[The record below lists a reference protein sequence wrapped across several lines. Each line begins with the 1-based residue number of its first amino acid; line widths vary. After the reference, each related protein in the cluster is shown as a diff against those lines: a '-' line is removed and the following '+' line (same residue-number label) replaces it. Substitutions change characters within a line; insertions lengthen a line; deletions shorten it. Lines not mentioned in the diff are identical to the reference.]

1 MNNCAWDEL
10 PESTTSTAND
20 GNIKLN
26 TENIA
31 SDGPRFTEPTTTKGY
46 EGYKLDAKW
55 NPQAISVL
63 TDAGDGSKDKD
74 DKNETGKYLNW
85 WTMHNTRLKKNVYR
99 SEYIRSANSSKE
111 YFRYVGP
118 KDENGNVAK
127 KPIDIGMYEFQY
139 VLKFT
144 DQEKVYIG
152 MTQEGEGDG
161 SSWANQSTDLRG
173 AIIAMANPSGNSST
187 GTGTGISSKRQVF
200 VRGGTYYSPTY
211 SSGDAFSLY
220 VNAADKAQYIE
231 SIELVGG
238 CTGKKI
244 NGKEEQD
251 FSNPSVLVENP
262 TKVNET
268 KNLLNI
274 TTNGKPV
281 TISGFTFTNMSN
293 QKDYGVGIN
302 AVNNLTADDNTAAT
316 LKVHH
321 CAFRY
326 NNKAG
331 MLAENTNAKSALK
344 LWNVL
349 FADGNGD
356 GIKITG
362 NGNPDITNATFVN
375 NKGNAVSTKSVYNSV
390 AWGNGTQDLE
400 QDNSNVVI
408 ATGIMN
414 GDVLNG
420 PNFVDPTHGDY
431 RIRPSLLLLNQGNN
445 EKYCQAV
452 GLTEEGHEIDYP
464 ATLAAEKDLGNTAR
478 LIGSN
483 IDIGAYEC
491 DTEMKS
497 IIYVKSVLTNGTG
510 ESWDNPTND
519 LQGAIN
525 LAELYANKHAGEY
538 GYVFVDRNLKADNVN
553 ISMPGVKM
561 FGSMRE
567 ETSSAPGSTEAIVE
581 NLLSQ
586 RKGIIESASQ
596 STINGLTLNSGTTDT
611 RMCLVDGFKVSGN
624 VSLQGNSMLS
634 TSILDAK
641 VTGDASSLLYNSL
654 ALGSVKDVKSV
665 NVTASGEL
673 PSPDGSAANRASV
686 TTYNKY
692 VKDEYWKYQLDETS
706 KDINANADATA
717 TNACINKVMHNHD
730 LAGNQR
736 IRNNVDN
743 GCFETWYLTNDATA
757 NQDDYPH
764 GKSVVYVMTEDKE
777 LKLDNTFYTE
787 TNPFTPGF
795 LLLKHHAGLRGNN
808 SYVNLTNFA
817 VERNL
822 KAGTN
827 FFSMPFKANN
837 MEVEGTNNPADGS
850 VVAYYYNAATRA
862 KYDYK
867 FDQNDSKAWVRGV
880 DNQRN
885 FTAGFRMEANGKMTV
900 RFYGTSYTEKDG
912 STNKSLLDK
921 ITLVQNNNQQP
932 WSSSNGGGLKFTH
945 KENMGWNLFG
955 SPYLCAMNYS
965 DMEYGRVI
973 YQCEENGSYKAI
985 NTYDLA
991 TGVSTDGYI
1000 PAMDAVFTQTATLDN
1015 SESVIVEHSEARAT
1029 TAYQATRALD
1039 IAITQSNRNSRA
1051 GNSAPVDD
1059 QLQLNTVPAYE
1070 AKSDFDMGS
1079 DGVKWMT
1086 NQNAQIY
1093 AIRNGGRYS
1102 LLSAVSIDA
1111 EQTIGISLPETG
1123 EYTISI
1129 PEDCDAS
1136 EYETV
1141 WLKDKETGK
1150 AIDLKEGDYRFHA
1163 SQAGEQ
1169 NHRFTISFNRMAT
1182 DMKSDISIQ
1191 AIGFRTIVL
1200 KGLQPNDLISVYA
1213 ADGVLA
1219 LQKKAKAEKVQVR
1232 TAIRGN
1238 VIVEVTRGGKQVA
1251 VRKIAQK

>member
-1 MNNCAWDEL
+1 MRNCAWDEL
-10 PESTTSTAND
+10 PESTASTAKN
-20 GNIKLN
+20 GNIKLSK
-26 TENIA
+26 ENIA

-46 EGYKLDAKW
+46 EGYKPDAKW

-63 TDAGDGSKDKD
+63 TDAGDGKKDAD
-74 DKNETGKYLNW
+74 DANETGKYQEW
-85 WTMHNTRLKKNVYR
+85 WSMHNTRLEKYGYP
-99 SEYIRSANSSKE
+99 SEYIRPVSGTYN
-111 YFRYVGP
+111 RYVGP
-118 KDENGNVAK
+118 KNENGDVAE

-139 VLKFT
+139 VFKFT
-144 DQEKVYIG
+144 DLEKVYIG
-152 MTQEGEGDG
+152 TEEKGNGDG
-161 SSWANQSTDLRG
+161 SSWDNQSTDLRG
-173 AIIAMANPSGNSST
+173 AIIAMANPSGNVT
-187 GTGTGISSKRQVF
+187 AGTTTNNNRKVF

-211 SSGDAFSLY
+211 SSGDAFSLI
-220 VNAADKAQYIE
+220 VNNAEKAKFIT

-238 CTGKKI
+238 CTGS
-244 NGKEEQD
+244 NADGTEVQD
-251 FSNPSVLVENP
+251 FSKPSVLIENP
-262 TKVNET
+262 AKVGET
-268 KNLLNI
+268 TNLLNI
-274 TTNGKPV
+274 VTNGKPV
-281 TISGFTFTNMSN
+281 TISGFTFQN
-293 QKDYGVGIN
+293 QSGVGVNAKIN
-302 AVNNLTADDNTAAT
+302 NNDQAGTGEKMRL
-316 LKVHH
+316 HH
-321 CAFRY
+321 CAFRK
-326 NNKAG
+326 NNGTG
-331 MLAENTNAKSALK
+331 MVVNNQKGYGINM
-344 LWNVL
+344 WNVL
-349 FADGNGD
+349 FADG
-356 GIKITG
+356 KG
-362 NGNPDITNATFVN
+362 NGLTIYGSQSADITNATFVC
-375 NKGNAVSTKSVYNSV
+375 NKDTAVFGTQSVYNSV
-390 AWGNGTQDLE
+390 AWKNGFQNLK
-400 QDNSNVVI
+400 QDNKNVVI
-408 ATGIMN
+408 ASSIEN
-414 GDVLNG
+414 GDVLKG
-420 PNFVDPTHGDY
+420 PNFVDPTNGDY
-431 RIRPSLLLLNQGNN
+431 RIRPSLMLLDKGSND
-445 EKYCQAV
+445 KYQQNV
-452 GLTEEGHEIDYP
+452 GLEKIYKDKSNQVLDY
-464 ATLAAEKDLGNTAR
+464 AKMFASEKDLGNTAR
-478 LIGSN
+478 LIGDN

-491 DTEMKS
+491 DTKM
-497 IIYVKSVLTNGTG
+497 IQVIYVKEGSAIAGTG

-525 LAELYANKHAGEY
+525 LAELYANKNEGKY

-567 ETSSAPGSTEAIVE
+567 EKSSKTEPEAIVKD
-581 NLLSQ
+581 LLTQ

-596 STINGLTLNSGTTDT
+596 SAINGLTLNSGTTDT
-611 RMCLVDGFKVSGN
+611 RMCIVDGFKVSGD

-634 TSILDAK
+634 TSILDANAK
-641 VTGDASSLLYNSL
+641 VSGDASGLLYNSL
-654 ALGSVKDVKSV
+654 ALGSVENVKTV
-665 NVTASGEL
+665 NVTASGKL

-692 VKDEYWKYQLDETS
+692 VKDAYWKYQLDET
-706 KDINANADATA
+706 DNANINANTDASKTQGY
-717 TNACINKVMHNHD
+717 INKVMHNHD
-730 LAGNQR
+730 LAGNLR
-736 IRNNVDN
+736 IRDKVDN

-757 NQDDYPH
+757 YKDDYPH

-827 FFSMPFKANN
+827 FFSMPFKATN

-867 FDQNDSKAWVRGV
+867 FEKSESKAWVKGV

-885 FTAGFRMEANGKMTV
+885 FTAGFRMDAKEPKTV
-900 RFYGTSYTEKDG
+900 RFYGISYTEKDG
-912 STNKSLLDK
+912 RTNRSLLDK
-921 ITLVQNNNQQP
+921 ITMVQNNNQQP
-932 WSSSNGGGLKFTH
+932 WSDSNGGGLKFTH

-1051 GNSAPVDD
+1051 GNSTPVDD
-1059 QLQLNTVPAYE
+1059 QLQLNTVPAQE
-1070 AKSDFDMGS
+1070 AKSDFDLGS
-1079 DGVKWMT
+1079 DGVKWMM

-1102 LLSAVSIDA
+1102 LLSAVSIEA
-1111 EQTIGISLPETG
+1111 EQSIGVSLPETG
-1123 EYTISI
+1123 EYCISI

-1150 AIDLKEGDYRFHA
+1150 AVDLKDGSYPFYAAQTGEMNNRF
-1163 SQAGEQ
+1163 
-1169 NHRFTISFNRMAT
+1169 NISFNRKET
-1182 DMKSDISIQ
+1182 DMKSDI
-1191 AIGFRTIVL
+1191 TIVPSGNYHIQI
-1200 KGLQPNDLISVYA
+1200 KGLKQNDIIRIYGTS
-1213 ADGVLA
+1213 GVLA
-1219 LQKKAKAEKVQVR
+1219 LQKQAKSDTELLRSPVNGTVA
-1232 TAIRGN
+1232 
-1238 VIVEVTRGGKQVA
+1238 VEVTRGGKQIA
-1251 VRKIAQK
+1251 VKKIVLK